1 MRAQGKYRMP
11 LYAYKNQEPKVNTA
25 AYVHETA
32 TVIGQCSIGP
42 RSSVWPGA
50 VLRGDND
57 SITIE
62 SNVNVQD
69 GAVIHV
75 DVGHPA
81 HLKEGVSIAHLA
93 MVHGA
98 TIGENTLIGMQAV
111 ILNDVVIGKNC
122 IIGANTLIS
131 SGKIIPDN
139 SLVIGSPG
147 KIIRQVTPDEV
158 EGNKRNAEHYSNKAQ
173 TYKVDLVKL

>member
-1 MRAQGKYRMP
+1 MP
-11 LYAYKNQEPKVNTA
+11 LYAYKTHTPLIDNA
-25 AYVHETA
+25 SYVHDTA
-32 TVIGQCSIGP
+32 TVIGQCTIGP
-42 RSSVWPGA
+42 GASVWPGA
-50 VLRGDND
+50 VLRADND
-57 SITIE
+57 AITVGA
-62 SNVNVQD
+62 NVNVQD

-131 SGKIIPDN
+131 SGKVIPDN

-147 KIIRQVTPDEV
+147 KIIRQVTAE
-158 EGNKRNAEHYSNKAQ
+158 EIESNRKNAEHYTNKAQ
-173 TYKVDLVKL
+173 NYKIDLVKL